1 MSEMIS
7 ETHTGNCIPVTAG
20 EPASLGTAELSQ
32 TLREALQSVEDSIK
46 ELNAAL
52 RQAVEAGATIELR
65 RRGRVHSGDGC
76 WADQMAPLVVP
87 KYAQQQAWPLSE
99 I

>member
-7 ETHTGNCIPVTAG
+7 ATHTGNYIPVTAG
-20 EPASLGTAELSQ
+20 EQASLDGLQFSEP
-32 TLREALQSVEDSIK
+32 LREALQSVEDSIE

-52 RQAVEAGATIELR
+52 RQAMEAGATIELR

-76 WADQMAPLVVP
+76 WADQMAPLVLP
-87 KYAQQQAWPLSE
+87 KSSRSNLRGNL
-99 I
+99 

>member
-7 ETHTGNCIPVTAG
+7 DTHTGNCIPVTAG
-20 EPASLGTAELSQ
+20 DDTSLNGVELSD
-32 TLREALQSVEDSIK
+32 TLRDALQSVEDSIE

-76 WADQMAPLVVP
+76 WADQMTPLVLP
-87 KYAQQQAWPLSE
+87 KTRQ
-99 I
+99 

>member
-1 MSEMIS
+1 MTEMIS
-7 ETHTGNCIPVTAG
+7 ATHTGACIPVTTG
-20 EPASLGTAELSQ
+20 EPSLDGFELSDS
-32 TLREALQSVEDSIK
+32 LREALQSVEDSIE

-76 WADQMAPLVVP
+76 WADQMAPLVLP
-87 KYAQQQAWPLSE
+87 KSE
-99 I
+99 

>member
-7 ETHTGNCIPVTAG
+7 ESHTGNCIPVTAG
-20 EPASLGTAELSQ
+20 EPLLDGVQLSAS
-32 TLREALQSVEDSIK
+32 LREALQSVEDSIE

-52 RQAVEAGATIELR
+52 RHAMEAGATVELR

-76 WADQMAPLVVP
+76 WADQMAPLVLP
-87 KYAQQQAWPLSE
+87 KTQQ
-99 I
+99 

>member
-1 MSEMIS
+1 MSEIIS

-20 EPASLGTAELSQ
+20 ELDSLDGVQLSGA
-32 TLREALQSVEDSIK
+32 LRDALQSVEDSID

-52 RQAVEAGATIELR
+52 RQAVEAGATVELR

-76 WADQMAPLVVP
+76 WADQMAPLVLP
-87 KYAQQQAWPLSE
+87 KAG
-99 I
+99 

>member
-20 EPASLGTAELSQ
+20 EPISLDGVELSGA
-32 TLREALQSVEDSIK
+32 LRDALQSVEDSIE

-76 WADQMAPLVVP
+76 WADQMATLVLP
-87 KYAQQQAWPLSE
+87 NTRQ
-99 I
+99 

>member
-20 EPASLGTAELSQ
+20 EPSLDGVELS
-32 TLREALQSVEDSIK
+32 TSLRDALQSVEDSIE

-52 RQAVEAGATIELR
+52 RQAVEAGATVELR

-76 WADQMAPLVVP
+76 WADQMAPLVLP
-87 KYAQQQAWPLSE
+87 KAQA
-99 I
+99 

>member
-20 EPASLGTAELSQ
+20 DPSSLNGVEL
-32 TLREALQSVEDSIK
+32 TDALREALQSVEDSIE

-76 WADQMAPLVVP
+76 WADQMAPLVLP
-87 KYAQQQAWPLSE
+87 KARQ
-99 I
+99 

>member
-7 ETHTGNCIPVTAG
+7 ATHSGNCIPVTAG
-20 EPASLGTAELSQ
+20 ELDSLDGVHLSE
-32 TLREALQSVEDSIK
+32 TLRDALQTVEDSIE

-52 RQAVEAGATIELR
+52 RQAVEAGATVELR

-76 WADQMAPLVVP
+76 WADQMAPLVLP
-87 KYAQQQAWPLSE
+87 KNGQ
-99 I
+99 

>member
-7 ETHTGNCIPVTAG
+7 ETHTGNCSPVTAG
-20 EPASLGTAELSQ
+20 EPSLEGIELNAS
-32 TLREALQSVEDSIK
+32 LREALQSVEDSIE

-76 WADQMAPLVVP
+76 WADQMATLVLP
-87 KYAQQQAWPLSE
+87 KSE
-99 I
+99 H

>member
-1 MSEMIS
+1 MREMMSETAS
-7 ETHTGNCIPVTAG
+7 ATCIPVTAG
-20 EPASLGTAELSQ
+20 DDTSLDGVELSAELRGV
-32 TLREALQSVEDSIK
+32 LESVEASIE

-76 WADQMAPLVVP
+76 WADQMAPLVLP
-87 KYAQQQAWPLSE
+87 KARQ
-99 I
+99 

>member
-1 MSEMIS
+1 MSEIIS
-7 ETHTGNCIPVTAG
+7 ATHTGNCIPVTAG
-20 EPASLGTAELSQ
+20 EVSSLEGVALNDEV
-32 TLREALQSVEDSIK
+32 REALQSVEDSIE

-76 WADQMAPLVVP
+76 WADQMAPLVLP
-87 KYAQQQAWPLSE
+87 KAG
-99 I
+99 